1 MRAWGIDLSA
11 IFVIR
16 AVFVKRRIASVE
28 IFGVEIVL
36 RYANGIGKALIMHY
50 FTGAQEFYYVI
61 NVGIVGKAQDIVIGC
76 ACLLLCYY
84 HVFATFLWCQK
95 TRKILIFQG
104 FSVLLKLTIF

>member
-11 IFVIR
+11 ISVIR

-36 RYANGIGKALIMHY
+36 RYADGIGEALIMHY

-76 ACLLLCYY
+76 ACLLLCCN
-84 HVFATFLWCQK
+84 HVFATFLLLIK
-95 TRKILIFQG
+95 TAKSLD
-104 FSVLLKLTIF
+104 L

>member
-76 ACLLLCYY
+76 ACLLLC
-84 HVFATFLWCQK
+84 C
-95 TRKILIFQG
+95 
-104 FSVLLKLTIF
+104 